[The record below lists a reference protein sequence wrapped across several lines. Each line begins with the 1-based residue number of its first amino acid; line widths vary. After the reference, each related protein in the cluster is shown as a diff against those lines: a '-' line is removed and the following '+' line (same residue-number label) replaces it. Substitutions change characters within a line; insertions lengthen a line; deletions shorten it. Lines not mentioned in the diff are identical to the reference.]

1 VLRNW
6 RLAAVVPALA
16 ILAVGCS
23 DGGVPPGTREATATT
38 FTTDRVVVSGLRTM
52 VTDAQGASLFAASG
66 AGGSQANDV
75 AVAWRDI
82 RSRVA
87 LRDSQA
93 ASTIDAAVAQLQ
105 SATGTRDPV
114 GASAGAA
121 TIAATAADYTK
132 TYP

>member
-1 VLRNW
+1 MVRNPDTTT
-6 RLAAVVPALA
+6 RSVVN
-16 ILAVGCS
+16 V
-23 DGGVPPGTREATATT
+23 
-38 FTTDRVVVSGLRTM
+38 
-52 VTDAQGASLFAASG
+52 
-66 AGGSQANDV
+66 V

-87 LRDSQA
+87 LRDAQA